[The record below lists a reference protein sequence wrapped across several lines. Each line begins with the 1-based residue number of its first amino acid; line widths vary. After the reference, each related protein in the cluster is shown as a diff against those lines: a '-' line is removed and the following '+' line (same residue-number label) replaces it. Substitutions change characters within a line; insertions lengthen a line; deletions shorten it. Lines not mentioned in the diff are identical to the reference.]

1 MDKKQQQQ
9 KLTQSLHALKNE
21 KQSNRMTDKTET
33 KTERKGENQA
43 VIMEHAM
50 TDQKNLNA
58 DTDRA
63 RSFKH
68 ECKGSGKE

>member
-9 KLTQSLHALKNE
+9 KLIQSLHALENE
-21 KQSNRMTDKTET
+21 KQCNRMANKTEM

-43 VIMEHAM
+43 DIMEHAM

-58 DTDRA
+58 DTDI
-63 RSFKH
+63 
-68 ECKGSGKE
+68 G